1 MNDNNLTHF
10 DAAGNA
16 VMVDVSAKPVT
27 TREAIAHG
35 IITMN
40 AEAFAAV
47 QSGTVKKGD
56 VLGVAR
62 IAGIMA
68 TKRTSELIPLCH
80 PLPLTKVGIE
90 FRLLPERQAVEALCT
105 VKTSGV
111 TGVEME
117 ALTGVST
124 TLLTIYDMCKA
135 VDKGMELGEIHY
147 LRLSVTD
154 LCNLRCRYCMPDGV
168 EKLEREAV
176 LTYEEFLRLA
186 ALFAQCGIDTVRV
199 TGGEPLVRKNV
210 AQLVAG
216 LKATPGIRRVTLTTN
231 AVLLAEQLPALLD
244 AGLDSVNISLDTL
257 RPEVFRQITARDD
270 FAAVQTGLQA
280 ALESGLPVKLNC
292 VPQAGV
298 NEGELE
304 QLAALAKDN
313 ALQVRFIEMMPIGYG
328 AAMPCISGPE
338 LRARFARRWP
348 ELAPLSAAQEHA
360 LGDGPAVYY
369 TVPGWQGSIG
379 FIAAVHGKFCA
390 SCNRVRLTSQG
401 FLRPCLASETGCDL
415 RALLRSGA
423 DDAQLLAAIWETIWA
438 KPREHHFND
447 SSMPATRGMYRI
459 GG

>member
-1 MNDNNLTHF
+1 MF
-10 DAAGNA
+10 DRYQR
-16 VMVDVSAKPVT
+16 D
-27 TREAIAHG
+27 
-35 IITMN
+35 
-40 AEAFAAV
+40 
-47 QSGTVKKGD
+47 
-56 VLGVAR
+56 
-62 IAGIMA
+62 
-68 TKRTSELIPLCH
+68 
-80 PLPLTKVGIE
+80 
-90 FRLLPERQAVEALCT
+90 
-105 VKTSGV
+105 
-111 TGVEME
+111 
-117 ALTGVST
+117 
-124 TLLTIYDMCKA
+124 
-135 VDKGMELGEIHY
+135 IHY

-176 LTYEEFLRLA
+176 LRHEEFLRLA

-257 RPEVFRQITARDD
+257 RPKVFRQITARDD
-270 FAAVQTGLQA
+270 FAAVQAGLQA
-280 ALESGLPVKLNC
+280 ALDSGLPVKLNC

-298 NEGELE
+298 NEAELE
-304 QLAALAKDN
+304 ALAALAQEH

-338 LRARFARRWP
+338 LRERFARRWP
-348 ELAPLSAAQEHA
+348 ELAPLSPAQEHA

-423 DDAQLLAAIWETIWA
+423 DDAQLLAAIRETIWA
-438 KPREHHFND
+438 KPREHHFED

>member
-1 MNDNNLTHF
+1 MF
-10 DAAGNA
+10 DRYQR
-16 VMVDVSAKPVT
+16 D
-27 TREAIAHG
+27 
-35 IITMN
+35 
-40 AEAFAAV
+40 
-47 QSGTVKKGD
+47 
-56 VLGVAR
+56 
-62 IAGIMA
+62 
-68 TKRTSELIPLCH
+68 
-80 PLPLTKVGIE
+80 
-90 FRLLPERQAVEALCT
+90 
-105 VKTSGV
+105 
-111 TGVEME
+111 
-117 ALTGVST
+117 
-124 TLLTIYDMCKA
+124 
-135 VDKGMELGEIHY
+135 IHY

-186 ALFAQCGIDTVRV
+186 ALFARCGIDTVRV

-216 LKATPGIRRVTLTTN
+216 LKETPGIRRVTLTTN

-270 FAAVQTGLQA
+270 FAAVQAGLQA
-280 ALESGLPVKLNC
+280 ALQSGLPVKLNC

-313 ALQVRFIEMMPIGYG
+313 AMQVRFIEMMPIGYG

-415 RALLRSGA
+415 RDLLRSGA
-423 DDAQLLAAIWETIWA
+423 DDAQLLAAIRETIWA

>member
-1 MNDNNLTHF
+1 MF
-10 DAAGNA
+10 D
-16 VMVDVSAKPVT
+16 
-27 TREAIAHG
+27 RY
-35 IITMN
+35 
-40 AEAFAAV
+40 
-47 QSGTVKKGD
+47 Q
-56 VLGVAR
+56 R
-62 IAGIMA
+62 
-68 TKRTSELIPLCH
+68 
-80 PLPLTKVGIE
+80 
-90 FRLLPERQAVEALCT
+90 
-105 VKTSGV
+105 
-111 TGVEME
+111 
-117 ALTGVST
+117 
-124 TLLTIYDMCKA
+124 
-135 VDKGMELGEIHY
+135 EIHY

-186 ALFAQCGIDTVRV
+186 ALFARCGIDTVRV

-216 LKATPGIRRVTLTTN
+216 LKETPGIRRVTLTTN

-270 FAAVQTGLQA
+270 FAAVQAGLQA
-280 ALESGLPVKLNC
+280 SLQSGLPVKLNC

-313 ALQVRFIEMMPIGYG
+313 AMQVRFIEMMPIGYG

-423 DDAQLLAAIWETIWA
+423 DDAQLLAAIRETIWA

>member
-1 MNDNNLTHF
+1 MF
-10 DAAGNA
+10 DRYQR
-16 VMVDVSAKPVT
+16 D
-27 TREAIAHG
+27 
-35 IITMN
+35 
-40 AEAFAAV
+40 
-47 QSGTVKKGD
+47 
-56 VLGVAR
+56 
-62 IAGIMA
+62 
-68 TKRTSELIPLCH
+68 
-80 PLPLTKVGIE
+80 
-90 FRLLPERQAVEALCT
+90 
-105 VKTSGV
+105 
-111 TGVEME
+111 
-117 ALTGVST
+117 
-124 TLLTIYDMCKA
+124 
-135 VDKGMELGEIHY
+135 IHY

-186 ALFAQCGIDTVRV
+186 ALFARCGIDTVRV

-270 FAAVQTGLQA
+270 FAAVQAGLQA
-280 ALESGLPVKLNC
+280 ALESSLPVKLNC

-313 ALQVRFIEMMPIGYG
+313 AMQVRFIEMMPIGYG

-423 DDAQLLAAIWETIWA
+423 DDAQLLAAIRETIWA

>member
-1 MNDNNLTHF
+1 MF
-10 DAAGNA
+10 D
-16 VMVDVSAKPVT
+16 
-27 TREAIAHG
+27 RY
-35 IITMN
+35 
-40 AEAFAAV
+40 
-47 QSGTVKKGD
+47 Q
-56 VLGVAR
+56 R
-62 IAGIMA
+62 
-68 TKRTSELIPLCH
+68 
-80 PLPLTKVGIE
+80 
-90 FRLLPERQAVEALCT
+90 
-105 VKTSGV
+105 
-111 TGVEME
+111 
-117 ALTGVST
+117 
-124 TLLTIYDMCKA
+124 
-135 VDKGMELGEIHY
+135 EIHY

-186 ALFAQCGIDTVRV
+186 ALFARCGIDTVRV

-210 AQLVAG
+210 AQLVAR

-270 FAAVQTGLQA
+270 FAAVQAGLQA
-280 ALESGLPVKLNC
+280 ALQSGLPVKLNC

-304 QLAALAKDN
+304 ALAALAKDN
-313 ALQVRFIEMMPIGYG
+313 AMQVRFIEMMPIGYG

-423 DDAQLLAAIWETIWA
+423 DDAQLLAAIRETIWA

>member
-1 MNDNNLTHF
+1 MF
-10 DAAGNA
+10 D
-16 VMVDVSAKPVT
+16 
-27 TREAIAHG
+27 RY
-35 IITMN
+35 
-40 AEAFAAV
+40 
-47 QSGTVKKGD
+47 Q
-56 VLGVAR
+56 R
-62 IAGIMA
+62 
-68 TKRTSELIPLCH
+68 
-80 PLPLTKVGIE
+80 
-90 FRLLPERQAVEALCT
+90 
-105 VKTSGV
+105 
-111 TGVEME
+111 
-117 ALTGVST
+117 
-124 TLLTIYDMCKA
+124 
-135 VDKGMELGEIHY
+135 EIHY

-186 ALFAQCGIDTVRV
+186 ALFARCGIDTVRV

-270 FAAVQTGLQA
+270 FAAVQAGLQA
-280 ALESGLPVKLNC
+280 ALQSGLPVKLNC

-313 ALQVRFIEMMPIGYG
+313 AMQVRFIEMMPIGYG

-348 ELAPLSAAQEHA
+348 ELAPLSPAQEHA

-423 DDAQLLAAIWETIWA
+423 DDAQLLAAIRETIWA

>member
-1 MNDNNLTHF
+1 MF
-10 DAAGNA
+10 D
-16 VMVDVSAKPVT
+16 SAQ
-27 TREAIAHG
+27 R
-35 IITMN
+35 N
-40 AEAFAAV
+40 
-47 QSGTVKKGD
+47 
-56 VLGVAR
+56 
-62 IAGIMA
+62 
-68 TKRTSELIPLCH
+68 
-80 PLPLTKVGIE
+80 
-90 FRLLPERQAVEALCT
+90 
-105 VKTSGV
+105 
-111 TGVEME
+111 
-117 ALTGVST
+117 
-124 TLLTIYDMCKA
+124 
-135 VDKGMELGEIHY
+135 IHY

-186 ALFAQCGIDTVRV
+186 ALFARCGIDTVRV

-216 LKATPGIRRVTLTTN
+216 LKETPGIRRVTLTTN

-270 FAAVQTGLQA
+270 FAAVQAGLQA

-313 ALQVRFIEMMPIGYG
+313 AMQVRFIEMMPIGYG

-415 RALLRSGA
+415 RDLLRSGA
-423 DDAQLLAAIWETIWA
+423 DDAQLLAAIRETIWA
-438 KPREHHFND
+438 KPLEHHFNV
-447 SSMPATRGMYRI
+447 SSMPSTRGMYRI

>member
-1 MNDNNLTHF
+1 M
-10 DAAGNA
+10 
-16 VMVDVSAKPVT
+16 
-27 TREAIAHG
+27 
-35 IITMN
+35 
-40 AEAFAAV
+40 
-47 QSGTVKKGD
+47 
-56 VLGVAR
+56 
-62 IAGIMA
+62 
-68 TKRTSELIPLCH
+68 
-80 PLPLTKVGIE
+80 
-90 FRLLPERQAVEALCT
+90 
-105 VKTSGV
+105 
-111 TGVEME
+111 
-117 ALTGVST
+117 
-124 TLLTIYDMCKA
+124 
-135 VDKGMELGEIHY
+135 
-147 LRLSVTD
+147 
-154 LCNLRCRYCMPDGV
+154 
-168 EKLEREAV
+168 
-176 LTYEEFLRLA
+176 
-186 ALFAQCGIDTVRV
+186 RV

-231 AVLLAEQLPALLD
+231 AVLLAEQLSALLD

-270 FAAVQTGLQA
+270 FAAVQAGLQA

-292 VPQAGV
+292 VPQAGI

-369 TVPGWQGSIG
+369 TVPGWRGSIG
-379 FIAAVHGKFCA
+379 FIAAVHSKFCA

-423 DDAQLLAAIWETIWA
+423 DDAQLLAAIRETIWA

>member
-1 MNDNNLTHF
+1 MF
-10 DAAGNA
+10 D
-16 VMVDVSAKPVT
+16 
-27 TREAIAHG
+27 RY
-35 IITMN
+35 
-40 AEAFAAV
+40 
-47 QSGTVKKGD
+47 Q
-56 VLGVAR
+56 R
-62 IAGIMA
+62 
-68 TKRTSELIPLCH
+68 
-80 PLPLTKVGIE
+80 
-90 FRLLPERQAVEALCT
+90 
-105 VKTSGV
+105 
-111 TGVEME
+111 
-117 ALTGVST
+117 
-124 TLLTIYDMCKA
+124 
-135 VDKGMELGEIHY
+135 EIHY

-186 ALFAQCGIDTVRV
+186 ALFARCGIDTVRV

-216 LKATPGIRRVTLTTN
+216 LKETPGIRRVTLTTN

-270 FAAVQTGLQA
+270 FAAVQAGLQA

-304 QLAALAKDN
+304 GLAALAKDN
-313 ALQVRFIEMMPIGYG
+313 AIQVRFIEMMPIGYG
-328 AAMPCISGPE
+328 ASMPCISGP
-338 LRARFARRWP
+338 RFARRWP
-348 ELAPLSAAQEHA
+348 ELAPLSPAQEHA

-379 FIAAVHGKFCA
+379 FIAAVHGKFCT

-423 DDAQLLAAIWETIWA
+423 DDAQLLAAIRETIWA

>member
-1 MNDNNLTHF
+1 MF
-10 DAAGNA
+10 D
-16 VMVDVSAKPVT
+16 
-27 TREAIAHG
+27 RY
-35 IITMN
+35 
-40 AEAFAAV
+40 
-47 QSGTVKKGD
+47 Q
-56 VLGVAR
+56 R
-62 IAGIMA
+62 
-68 TKRTSELIPLCH
+68 
-80 PLPLTKVGIE
+80 
-90 FRLLPERQAVEALCT
+90 
-105 VKTSGV
+105 
-111 TGVEME
+111 
-117 ALTGVST
+117 
-124 TLLTIYDMCKA
+124 
-135 VDKGMELGEIHY
+135 EIHY

-186 ALFAQCGIDTVRV
+186 ALFARCGIDTVRV

-270 FAAVQTGLQA
+270 FAAVQAGLQA
-280 ALESGLPVKLNC
+280 ALQSGLPVKLNC

-304 QLAALAKDN
+304 ALAALAKDN
-313 ALQVRFIEMMPIGYG
+313 AMQVRFIEMMPIGYG

-415 RALLRSGA
+415 RTLLRSGA
-423 DDAQLLAAIWETIWA
+423 DDAQLLTAIRETIWA

>member
-1 MNDNNLTHF
+1 MF
-10 DAAGNA
+10 D
-16 VMVDVSAKPVT
+16 S
-27 TREAIAHG
+27 TRR
-35 IITMN
+35 
-40 AEAFAAV
+40 
-47 QSGTVKKGD
+47 D
-56 VLGVAR
+56 
-62 IAGIMA
+62 
-68 TKRTSELIPLCH
+68 
-80 PLPLTKVGIE
+80 
-90 FRLLPERQAVEALCT
+90 
-105 VKTSGV
+105 
-111 TGVEME
+111 
-117 ALTGVST
+117 
-124 TLLTIYDMCKA
+124 
-135 VDKGMELGEIHY
+135 IHY

-216 LKATPGIRRVTLTTN
+216 LKDIPGIRKVTMTTN
-231 AVLLAEQLPALLD
+231 GILLAQQLPALLA

-257 RPEVFRQITARDD
+257 RPEVFRQITARDE
-270 FAAVQTGLQA
+270 FAAVQAGLQA
-280 ALESGLPVKLNC
+280 ALESGIPVKLNC

-304 QLAALAKDN
+304 DLAALAEN
-313 ALQVRFIEMMPIGYG
+313 RPLQVRFIEMMPIGYG

-338 LRARFARRWP
+338 LRQRFARRWP
-348 ELAPLSAAQEHA
+348 ELQPLTEAAF
-360 LGDGPAVYY
+360 GDGPAVYY
-369 TVPGWQGSIG
+369 TVPGWQGSVG

-401 FLRPCLASETGCDL
+401 FLRPCLASEAGCDL

-423 DDAQLLAAIWETIWA
+423 DDTQLLAAIRETIWA
-438 KPREHHFND
+438 KPREHHFED

>member
-1 MNDNNLTHF
+1 MF
-10 DAAGNA
+10 D
-16 VMVDVSAKPVT
+16 S
-27 TREAIAHG
+27 TR
-35 IITMN
+35 
-40 AEAFAAV
+40 
-47 QSGTVKKGD
+47 
-56 VLGVAR
+56 R
-62 IAGIMA
+62 
-68 TKRTSELIPLCH
+68 
-80 PLPLTKVGIE
+80 
-90 FRLLPERQAVEALCT
+90 
-105 VKTSGV
+105 
-111 TGVEME
+111 
-117 ALTGVST
+117 
-124 TLLTIYDMCKA
+124 
-135 VDKGMELGEIHY
+135 EIHY

-210 AQLVAG
+210 EQLVAG
-216 LKATPGIRRVTLTTN
+216 LKAIPGIRKVTMTTN
-231 AVLLAEQLPALLD
+231 GILLAQQLPALLT

-257 RPEVFRQITARDD
+257 RPEVFRHITARDE
-270 FAAVQTGLQA
+270 FAAVQAGLQA
-280 ALESGLPVKLNC
+280 ALESGIPVKLNC

-304 QLAALAKDN
+304 DLAALAEN
-313 ALQVRFIEMMPIGYG
+313 RPLQVRFIEMMPIGYG

-338 LRARFARRWP
+338 LRQRFARRWP
-348 ELAPLSAAQEHA
+348 ELQPLTEAAF
-360 LGDGPAVYY
+360 GDGPAVYY

-401 FLRPCLASETGCDL
+401 FLRPCLASEAGCDL

-423 DDAQLLAAIWETIWA
+423 DDTQLLAAIRETIWA
-438 KPREHHFND
+438 KPREHHFED

>member
-1 MNDNNLTHF
+1 MF
-10 DAAGNA
+10 D
-16 VMVDVSAKPVT
+16 
-27 TREAIAHG
+27 RY
-35 IITMN
+35 
-40 AEAFAAV
+40 
-47 QSGTVKKGD
+47 Q
-56 VLGVAR
+56 R
-62 IAGIMA
+62 
-68 TKRTSELIPLCH
+68 
-80 PLPLTKVGIE
+80 
-90 FRLLPERQAVEALCT
+90 
-105 VKTSGV
+105 
-111 TGVEME
+111 
-117 ALTGVST
+117 
-124 TLLTIYDMCKA
+124 
-135 VDKGMELGEIHY
+135 EIHY

-186 ALFAQCGIDTVRV
+186 ALFARCGIDTVRV

-270 FAAVQTGLQA
+270 FAAVQAGLQA
-280 ALESGLPVKLNC
+280 ALQSGLPVKLNC

-304 QLAALAKDN
+304 ALAALAKDN

-348 ELAPLSAAQEHA
+348 ELAPLSPAQEHA

-423 DDAQLLAAIWETIWA
+423 DDAQLLAAIRETIWA